1 MTTHST
7 TQPIP
12 VVLVTSEGCHLC
24 ADALRA
30 FEEAGSEYPLQV
42 RQVDL
47 ESDDGRAIARATRA
61 PMPPI
66 VVVDGQ
72 LLGWGRLSRGKLR
85 RLLAELDAG
94 IRQ

>member
-1 MTTHST
+1 MTVHST

-12 VVLVTSEGCHLC
+12 VVLVTSEACHLC
-24 ADALRA
+24 ADAIGALD
-30 FEEAGSEYPLQV
+30 EVSSEYPLEV

-47 ESDDGRAIARATRA
+47 ESDDGRAIARSTRA

-85 RLLAELDAG
+85 RRLGELSQDP
-94 IRQ
+94 R